1 MKTLLIIGALVFFI
15 LAAIA
20 GFGELDWRWE
30 GLIAVGLAAWCAST
44 LADTY
49 FPPNR

>member
-1 MKTLLIIGALVFFI
+1 MKTLLVIAALVFFV

-30 GLIAVGLAAWCAST
+30 GLVSVGLALWCGST
-44 LADTY
+44 VAPAN
-49 FPPNR
+49 FPR

>member
-1 MKTLLIIGALVFFI
+1 MRTILVIVALVFFI

-30 GLIAVGLAAWCAST
+30 GLVAVGLASWCASSIAPEN
-44 LADTY
+44 L
-49 FPPNR
+49 PR